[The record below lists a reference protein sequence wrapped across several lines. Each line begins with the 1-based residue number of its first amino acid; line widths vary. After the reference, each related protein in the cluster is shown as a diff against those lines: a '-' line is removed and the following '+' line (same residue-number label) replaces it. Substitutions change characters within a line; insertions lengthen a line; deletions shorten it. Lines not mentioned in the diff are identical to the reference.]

1 MRLIK
6 ILCSALASQ
15 CVFFFLRWIGIT
27 CKVFNVGAYRR
38 QATHEYNDHHF
49 FLNTNEQVHVI
60 HLFVV
65 L

>member
-1 MRLIK
+1 MHLK
-6 ILCSALASQ
+6 SQ